1 MITTYNNPYRM
12 GGYEGCG
19 PDWTGKKRCPCLAVG
34 APRASGPTV
43 GFSGVIDELGPVP
56 KLAVGLAMLAGAF
69 VILKAL
75 DGAKS

>member
-1 MITTYNNPYRM
+1 MITSYVTPYRM

-34 APRASGPTV
+34 PSRASGPTV
-43 GFSGVIDELGPVP
+43 GFSGVIDELGPGA
-56 KLAVGLAMLAGAF
+56 KLGVGIAMLAGAF

-75 DGAKS
+75 DGV